1 MKILSI
7 DVGMKN
13 LAYCLLNV
21 SETNNYDIIDWN
33 VVNLTDSDKYIC
45 KCLKK
50 NNKVCGKKAKY
61 FKNANYYCKTHAKQS
76 NYNIPTNEL
85 NINSTSQVHPPNTT
99 EINNKYNVH
108 CT

>member
-33 VVNLTDSDKYIC
+33 VVNLTDSDKYVC

-61 FKNANYYCKTHAKQS
+61 FKNANYQSINLLTLPIHQYLNKNQISYIAKKIKEF
-76 NYNIPTNEL
+76 YNN
-85 NINSTSQVHPPNTT
+85 
-99 EINNKYNVH
+99 
-108 CT
+108 